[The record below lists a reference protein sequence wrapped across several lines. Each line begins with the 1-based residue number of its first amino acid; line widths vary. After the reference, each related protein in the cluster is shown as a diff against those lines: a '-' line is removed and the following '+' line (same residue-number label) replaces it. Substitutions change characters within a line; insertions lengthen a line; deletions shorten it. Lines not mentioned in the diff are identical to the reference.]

1 MECYKI
7 KEKINY
13 HLDNGTD
20 NIDYKMIMEHIE
32 ECKECREEFHKT
44 KEIDNILND
53 IFINKELPNK
63 DFRDNVINA
72 IEEIDNSKFIGRN
85 INMIKKRIAIAIM
98 AVCIIGGSFV
108 PIQGQSLAASV
119 KDWVTNLI
127 VENDN
132 GQIICED
139 KDIEITPEEM
149 KQLKEDAKNYND
161 SSLPTDDLKDI
172 MQVFYVEPVIPERY
186 SFSAGEHKDFTDDNG
201 FGSSFYRLFYKTDM
215 SIKEYYN
222 QEFLE
227 VDLHIQTYPSDLLL
241 TDNMTTEE
249 IDLHMEKHPSDII
262 FGSDGV
268 AEISGPGFKFKEVS
282 LLGKNAVIAKK
293 GRFKELNLP
302 IYNIGKR
309 AIVRLSV
316 AVRNSK
322 EERTNDELIKIAES
336 VLNQYLDKE
345 SEITEFIKGIE
356 NN

>member
-7 KEKINY
+7 KKKINY
-13 HLDNGTD
+13 HLDNETD

-53 IFINKELPNK
+53 IFINKELPNI
-63 DFRDNVINA
+63 DFRDDVINA
-72 IEEIDNSKFIGRN
+72 IEEIDNTKFIGRN

-149 KQLKEDAKNYND
+149 KQLKEDAKNYTD
-161 SSLPTDDLKDI
+161 PSLPTDDLKEN
-172 MQVFYVEPVIPERY
+172 MKVFYVEPVIPERY

-201 FGSSFYRLFYKTDM
+201 FGSSFYKLFYKTDM

-222 QEFLE
+222 QEFLQVE
-227 VDLHIQTYPSDLLL
+227 LHIQTYPSD
-241 TDNMTTEE
+241 M
-249 IDLHMEKHPSDII
+249 I
-262 FGSDGV
+262 FGSGSDGV
-268 AEISGPGFKFKEVS
+268 SEISGPGFKFKEVS

-293 GRFKELNLP
+293 GRFKELNSP

-316 AVRNSK
+316 SVKNSK

-336 VLNQYLDKE
+336 ILNQYLDKE